1 MKSLTGKYISILGA
15 STSTFD
21 GISNNGAVNS
31 TIVNNKPYYPKD
43 FMTDV
48 ADTWWMRTIGAL
60 DLKLCVNNSWSG
72 TCVTSKRFGPESAA
86 CMGRAMQLHN
96 DQLNIEPD
104 IIILIIGGNDSLR
117 DYEVGPYNG
126 AGDVFDTSSNT
137 YIGDDMLFGQAYA
150 MMVHKVVSRYPNA
163 DVYVCSMLHWPP
175 RKSTK
180 DLCKYNDVIRQ
191 IADEFKITYVDL
203 YNGTKIAPETAAEYF
218 HTDGVHPNKDGFAQM
233 ADRIINTIKENY
245 KATAD

>member
-21 GISNNGAVNS
+21 GVSNNAAVNS
-31 TIVNNKPYYPKD
+31 TIANNKPYYPKD

-48 ADTWWMRTIGAL
+48 ADTWWMKVIKAL
-60 DLKLCVNNSWSG
+60 DMKLCVNNSWSG
-72 TCVTSKRFGPESAA
+72 SCVTSKRFGPVSAA
-86 CMGRAMQLHN
+86 CMDRAFQLHN

-126 AGDVFDTSSNT
+126 VGDIFDTSNNA

-163 DVYVCSMLHWPP
+163 DVYVCSMLHWKPK
-175 RKSTK
+175 RHNKG
-180 DLCKYNDVIRQ
+180 LLQYNAVIKR
-191 IADEFKITYVDL
+191 IAEEFQLTYVDL
-203 YNGTKIAPETAAEYF
+203 YNETKIAPETAEEF
-218 HTDGVHPNKDGFAQM
+218 LHTDGVHPNKCGFSQISECIVKILKS
-233 ADRIINTIKENY
+233 RYE
-245 KATAD
+245 